1 VRLLRPPVA
10 ADGLVVEVLRH
21 EPLVALLPV
30 THPLATRINLKLTD
44 LRDEPFIGYPSSSP
58 SSVHLAVISACRQA
72 GFSPHVRQE
81 VGETSS
87 LLALVA
93 AGLGVALAP
102 ASVRHLR
109 INGVTHRPLR
119 EPAQATV
126 PLAVAYRKG
135 PVSPLVRGYLE
146 TTRAVLRSQKQSSPG
161 PTFRADGPL
170 LPESI

>member
-1 VRLLRPPVA
+1 VA

-30 THPLATRINLKLTD
+30 THPRATQVNLELTD
-44 LRDEPFIGYPSSSP
+44 LRDEPFIGYPSSPP
-58 SSVHLAVISACRQA
+58 SSIHQAVISACRQA
-72 GFSPHVRQE
+72 GFIPRIRQE

-87 LLALVA
+87 LVALVA

-119 EPAQATV
+119 GPAQPTV
-126 PLAVAYRKG
+126 MLAVAYKKG
-135 PVSPLVRGYLE
+135 PVSPLIRGYLE
-146 TTRAVLRSQKQSSPG
+146 TTRAVLRSQKQPSPG
-161 PTFRADGPL
+161 PSFKPEAPSV
-170 LPESI
+170 PESI